1 MGVKFLFSIRI
12 FGIQAAI
19 MMTFLKK
26 LGNDSHKT
34 WEWFPKSSGKI
45 FYPVNVVNILMSQGN
60 VILIVAIVYIPYRQM
75 FIFLSP
81 TYGLVYN
88 IYMITIINSH
98 IHKTNQIF
106 VCVNVNP
113 FWVNSNCD
121 VTMQIRVYTIIEYML
136 MFGNLTVHYRP
147 YLIFV
152 RVKICTYPLLFT
164 LLSLHYVQK

>member
-1 MGVKFLFSIRI
+1 
-12 FGIQAAI
+12 
-19 MMTFLKK
+19 
-26 LGNDSHKT
+26 
-34 WEWFPKSSGKI
+34 
-45 FYPVNVVNILMSQGN
+45 
-60 VILIVAIVYIPYRQM
+60 
-75 FIFLSP
+75 
-81 TYGLVYN
+81 
-88 IYMITIINSH
+88 MITIINSH

-147 YLIFV
+147 YLNFV

-164 LLSLHYVQK
+164 LFPCPAV